1 MVASDLWLW
10 LDLVAGGVIVA
21 AARQTREHVG
31 RAARRV
37 VVGVLVVVIVAGLSA
52 VLQLRERQ
60 PEALE
65 QVFRRLELARQVGV
79 INVQARETVRWA
91 LGALRTG
98 DVSDRQL
105 AELVAWFEARAPS
118 RAGTGPWFGA
128 AAGRNLVM
136 VQVESLQGFVVGLEV
151 AGQEVTPF
159 LNAWR
164 SRALWFSNVT
174 DQTLQGRSSDSELAS
189 QTSLLPAAA
198 GAAAFRFAANDYTGL
213 AEILAG
219 RGYRTLSAVPYEGD
233 FWNRRATHRAY
244 GYQTNLFRADFAAGE
259 KVGWGLSDRD
269 FLDQMVARLRDL
281 HEPYAA
287 YLLTLSL
294 HHPFEGF
301 PEHLKVLDVG
311 RWQGTPFGN
320 FLHTMHYFDASLA
333 KFVAELDADSG
344 GAETMIAVWGDH
356 DAGFEW
362 RPEIAA
368 AMGVSADPAGWYLS
382 QEVPLFVR
390 VPGLSELTGER
401 TVPAGHADIAPTLLA
416 LLGVDPAPYAF
427 VGRNLLG
434 TPGSGPVVGEYGC
447 WRDDQLLFL
456 QGDGSLA
463 GGRCLE
469 LATMKQEPTS
479 RCAGGW
485 EAARRTE
492 AVSSMVLEHD
502 LQSGIHQALAAT
514 GGGLR

>member
-1 MVASDLWLW
+1 
-10 LDLVAGGVIVA
+10 VIGL
-21 AARQTREHVG
+21 RVG
-31 RAARRV
+31 
-37 VVGVLVVVIVAGLSA
+37 
-52 VLQLRERQ
+52 
-60 PEALE
+60 
-65 QVFRRLELARQVGV
+65 
-79 INVQARETVRWA
+79 
-91 LGALRTG
+91 
-98 DVSDRQL
+98 
-105 AELVAWFEARAPS
+105 
-118 RAGTGPWFGA
+118 
-128 AAGRNLVM
+128 
-136 VQVESLQGFVVGLEV
+136 
-151 AGQEVTPF
+151 GQEVTPF

-189 QTSLLPAAA
+189 QTSLLPATE
-198 GAAAFRFAANDYTGL
+198 GAAAFRFAGNDYTGL
-213 AEILAG
+213 AEVLVA

-233 FWNRRATHRAY
+233 FWNRRATHRGY
-244 GYQTNLFRADFAAGE
+244 GFQSSLFRPDFAAGE
-259 KVGWGLSDRD
+259 QVGWGLSDRD
-269 FLDQMVARLRDL
+269 FLGQMVPRLRTL
-281 HEPYAA
+281 PEPYAA

-333 KFVAELDADSG
+333 EFVAELDAGSR

-362 RPEIAA
+362 RPAIAA
-368 AMGVSADPAGWYLS
+368 AMGVSSDPAGWYLS

-390 VPGLSELTGER
+390 VPGVPELTGER
-401 TVPAGHADIAPTLLA
+401 TVPAGHVDIAPTLLA

-434 TPGSGPVVGEYGC
+434 TPGNGPVVGEYGC

-469 LATMKQEPTS
+469 LATMQPAPTD
-479 RCAGGW
+479 RCAAGW
-485 EAARRTE
+485 EAARRIE
-492 AVSSMVLEHD
+492 EVSAVVLEND
-502 LQSGIHQALAAT
+502 LQTEIHRSLAVPSGGRQ
-514 GGGLR
+514 